1 LVHGGRHSTGYTH
14 VISVVM
20 KLFLFFILNFGAL
33 ALGSYLMGQGP
44 MGSWYTHL
52 NKAPWTPPG
61 WVFGAAWTLVM
72 VCLSIFMNKALQ
84 FEALRTSILWIYG
97 IQLALNILWN
107 PLFFNLHWTGLA
119 LIEIITLVFVLGFMA
134 LKAKPYLPQATWLLT
149 PYVAWLCIAITLNAY
164 ALQNN

>member
-1 LVHGGRHSTGYTH
+1 
-14 VISVVM
+14 M

-33 ALGSYLMGQGP
+33 ALGSYLMGEGP

-84 FEALRTSILWIYG
+84 FEALRTGILWIYG

-119 LIEIITLVFVLGFMA
+119 LIEIITLVFVVGFMA

>member
-1 LVHGGRHSTGYTH
+1 MVHGGRHSTGYTH

-33 ALGSYLMGQGP
+33 ALGSYLMGEGP

>member
-33 ALGSYLMGQGP
+33 ALGSYLMGEGP

-119 LIEIITLVFVLGFMA
+119 LIEIITLVFVVGFMA

>member
-1 LVHGGRHSTGYTH
+1 
-14 VISVVM
+14 M

-119 LIEIITLVFVLGFMA
+119 LIEIITLVFVVGFMA